1 MTTTY
6 KLFDDTKLDAA
17 VATTYVAGWINANGV
32 KHKFQVL
39 QPDGTFGAP
48 GASIPF
54 YPVTSVPTV
63 TLSQATGGG
72 NQLLFVVS
80 PTPPTA
86 LNILNNGPQKFAQ
99 YPYGPSAG
107 NPAAPGPFDIVEFGM
122 EAQVDVSAVSGFGLN
137 IRLSVADK
145 MGQRYGVNGQV
156 SRKQVGTAYKAFIH
170 REKLVNPAAH
180 SFSDLY
186 YDNPLIPTW
195 AAPPK
200 VGGQYFAISD
210 PNDTLGALT
219 GNFQNPTTHKLAT
232 YWDDTLTKF
241 FANGNWLSVNLS
253 NDAVPN
259 IYSGQ
264 CSGGTY
270 TLGNGTNTY
279 KFPNPLNANPHRF
292 AGAYYVFGQAY
303 GPYTPSGSGGDAG
316 ALQDNI
322 WMALCRGVALD
333 GVSKSQIGKGE
344 STVKWNDWKKWYGT
358 GSTCDLYAK
367 FLHYSDVNGGDSRTT
382 RQPPI
387 FIDNA
392 AYGFGEDENPS
403 GPYPGPTVPS
413 KSPDVP
419 DGSTVNVHIGRWA

>member
-1 MTTTY
+1 MTTIY
-6 KLFDDTKLDAA
+6 KLIDDTKLDPT
-17 VATTYVAGWINANGV
+17 VAKAYVAGWINAGTTS
-32 KHKFQVL
+32 FQVL
-39 QPDGTFGAP
+39 QGGGTFGGP
-48 GASIPF
+48 GANIPF
-54 YPVTSVPTV
+54 YPVASVPQV
-63 TLSQATGGG
+63 ALSQVNLGG
-72 NQLLFVVS
+72 NELLFVVS

-86 LNILNNGPQKFAQ
+86 LNILNNGPQKFSQ
-99 YPYGPSAG
+99 YPYGPAAG
-107 NPAAPGPFDIVEFGM
+107 VPSAPGPFDILEFGLD
-122 EAQVDVSAVSGFGLN
+122 AQADVSAVSGFGLN
-137 IRLSVADK
+137 LRFSVAET
-145 MGQRYGVNGQV
+145 MGQRYGVSGQV
-156 SRKQVGTAYKAFIH
+156 TRKQVGEAYKAFIL
-170 REKLVNPAAH
+170 REIGIDRAAH
-180 SFSDLY
+180 AFLDLL
-186 YDNPLIPTW
+186 YDNPLVPTW

-232 YWDDTLTKF
+232 YWDEVLTNF
-241 FANGNWLSVNLS
+241 FADGNWLSLNLS

-270 TLGNGTNTY
+270 TLGNGTNSYT
-279 KFPNPLNANPHRF
+279 FPNPLNLNPHGF
-292 AGAYYVFGQAY
+292 AGAYYVFGQAF

-344 STVKWNDWKKWYGT
+344 STGKWNDWKKWYGT
-358 GSTCDLYAK
+358 GKTCDLYAK
-367 FLHYSDVNGGDSRTT
+367 FLHYSDVNGGDSRTSGLS
-382 RQPPI
+382 PI

-403 GPYPGPTVPS
+403 GPYTGPNVPS

-419 DGSTVNVHIGRWA
+419 DGKTVNVHIGQWA